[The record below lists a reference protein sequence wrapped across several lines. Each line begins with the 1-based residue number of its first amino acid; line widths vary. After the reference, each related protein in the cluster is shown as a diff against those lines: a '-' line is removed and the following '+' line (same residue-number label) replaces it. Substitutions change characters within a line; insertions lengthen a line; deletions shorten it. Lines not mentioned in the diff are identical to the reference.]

1 MTPEDR
7 MAVAEWNRAA
17 LINPAEGAT
26 RPEEQSAGQVREET
40 KRHFAS
46 TAIVGLV
53 AVGVLFLLGKE
64 VSEGKQPDIG
74 SLLLLLALV
83 LIQCAGPPGFDLLKG
98 RLHGHE

>member
-7 MAVAEWNRAA
+7 MAMVEWNRDAFT
-17 LINPAEGAT
+17 IPAERTT
-26 RPEEQSAGQVREET
+26 RPDEQPAVQVREET

-83 LIQCAGPPGFDLLKG
+83 LIQRAGPPAFDLLKIW
-98 RLHGHE
+98 LHGDA